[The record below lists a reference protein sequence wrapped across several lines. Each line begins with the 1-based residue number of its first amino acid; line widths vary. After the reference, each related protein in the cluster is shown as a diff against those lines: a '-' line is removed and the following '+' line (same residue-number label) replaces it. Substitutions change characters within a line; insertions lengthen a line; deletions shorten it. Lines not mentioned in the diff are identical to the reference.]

1 MNDESLERV
10 NAFLA
15 AIAVRVP
22 LGELLEQT
30 PAELGREI
38 GLDPL
43 TTARAVRALIGRKRI
58 AHIQDTY
65 RLLDRN
71 QIAPDEPGEF
81 RARRKPGSRP
91 PARAKAVAQDSGP
104 SYAGMG
110 RDAVSILMELSEEA
124 KRLTTAFETAS
135 EEARTAREQM
145 EESEQRARAA
155 GEKVRG
161 LETRAEMA
169 EANLRSV
176 QAAFKSGKVK
186 IPEESDDPLLA
197 FLRGESGA

>member
-15 AIAVRVP
+15 ALAIHVP

-58 AHIQDTY
+58 AHVQDTY

-71 QIAPDEPGEF
+71 PIAPDEPGEF
-81 RARRKPGSRP
+81 RPRRKPGRP
-91 PARAKAVAQDSGP
+91 KFVEEEGVR
-104 SYAGMG
+104 SYAGLG
-110 RDAVSILMELSEEA
+110 RDALSILMELSEEA
-124 KRLTTAFETAS
+124 KRLRAAFETAS
-135 EEARTAREQM
+135 EEARMAREQM

-155 GEKVRG
+155 SEKVRG

-176 QAAFKSGKVK
+176 QATFRSGKVK
-186 IPEESDDPLLA
+186 IPEASDDPLLA
-197 FLRGESGA
+197 FLRGESSA